1 MIHIESSIALPLF
14 ISNVVTLMLIVF
26 FGRDRYQQEQAYKI
40 QLSRLQ
46 TKALIAQMNPHFIY
60 NALNGIQS
68 TLMLKGEEE
77 ANEYVTIFSRLI
89 RKTFNMTALQTISLA
104 EEIDYLK
111 SYISLQEKR
120 LSYPIYTSFY
130 ISEHLDKNSSEIPA
144 LMVQPLIEN
153 AILHG
158 IRPLKKAGELQVNF
172 TDDKTTLIVEILD
185 NGVGRKNSK
194 NFRKKEIEIREL
206 PTATKILQDRIDIY
220 NYVDIAKSEFRLED
234 RISNGKVIGT
244 RAILILPKLIK
255 IKAL

>member
-1 MIHIESSIALPLF
+1 
-14 ISNVVTLMLIVF
+14 
-26 FGRDRYQQEQAYKI
+26 
-40 QLSRLQ
+40 
-46 TKALIAQMNPHFIY
+46 
-60 NALNGIQS
+60 
-68 TLMLKGEEE
+68 MLKGEEE
-77 ANEYVTIFSRLI
+77 ANEYVTIFSRLT

-120 LSYPIYTSFY
+120 LSYPIYASFY

-158 IRPLKKAGELQVNF
+158 IRPLKKAGELHVNF
-172 TDDKTTLIVEILD
+172 TDDKTTLMVEILD

-194 NFRKKEIEIREL
+194 NFRKKEIEISDL